1 MKRYLPGIA
10 TVTLLLTLG
19 GQSTFAQL
27 DALRSLAGG
36 KKAPPPKKIA
46 HISLTGPLTESPVT
60 IPPIFASEAPLSLK
74 ELLERLDN
82 ARKDDAVVALVL
94 DVNGAALG
102 FAQLE
107 EVHAALRRIV
117 AADKEIYVNA
127 DTLTTGTYA
136 LATAA
141 THISLVPTG
150 DLWLRGLYGET
161 PYLRG
166 ALEKLG
172 VVPDFEHCGDF
183 KTGAESITRTGP
195 SDASK
200 EMTDWLLDSLYD
212 SFVKLVA
219 ESRGF
224 STDEVRT
231 LIDRGLYSAEDALAA
246 KLIDSVQH
254 RQDFVG
260 DLKERYGEDVR
271 IVYDYGGEDS
281 DDVPGNMFAAFEMLM
296 EMFNP
301 STKEFTEPTIA
312 IIYVEGSIQM
322 GAAQTSPFG
331 SSSGAYSTTIRKA
344 LDRAAEEDMVKAV
357 VLRVDSPGGS
367 ALASE
372 IILDATRRVAAKKP
386 LVVSMGNV
394 AGSGGYYVTCEA
406 DVVFADKH
414 TITASIGVLGG
425 KLVTTGFW
433 DKLGINWHANQRG
446 AMAGLLSTAAPFSD
460 EERGRI
466 RHYMETVYGV
476 FKDHVVEARGDK
488 LTKPIE
494 ELASGRVFT
503 GIQALEYGLVD
514 EIGGLRDA
522 IKFAARKSRQDDY
535 ELRVLPDPP
544 GIFDMLGGGSTGDRR
559 LQMGMGSDV
568 SALATA
574 PMFQAML
581 PMLAKTDPLRLRAVL
596 RQLKKIEMLHQENV
610 LMVMPEEL
618 LIR

>member
-1 MKRYLPGIA
+1 M
-10 TVTLLLTLG
+10 
-19 GQSTFAQL
+19 AQL
-27 DALRSLAGG
+27 DALRALAGG
-36 KKAPPPKKIA
+36 GNTTPPPKKIA
-46 HISLTGPLTESPVT
+46 HITLRGPLTESPIA
-60 IPPIFASEAPLSLK
+60 IPPLFASEAPLSLK
-74 ELLERLDN
+74 ELLHRLDD
-82 ARKDDAVVALVL
+82 ARADDSVVALVL
-94 DVNGAALG
+94 DVDGAALG

-107 EVHAALRRIV
+107 EVHAALRRL
-117 AADKEIYVNA
+117 AAAEKEIYVHA

-195 SDASK
+195 SEASK

-212 SFVKLVA
+212 SLVKLIA
-219 ESRGF
+219 RSRGF
-224 STDEVRT
+224 SPDQVRK

-246 KLIDSVQH
+246 KLIDSVKY
-254 RQDFVG
+254 RQDFAA
-260 DLKERYGEDVR
+260 DLKERYGEDVQ
-271 IVYDYGGEDS
+271 IVHDYGGEDA

-296 EMFNP
+296 ELFNP
-301 STKEFTEPTIA
+301 SPKEFTKPTIA
-312 IIYVEGSIQM
+312 IVYVEGAIQN
-322 GAAQTSPFG
+322 GEAEVSPFG

-386 LVVSMGNV
+386 LIVSMGNV
-394 AGSGGYYVTCEA
+394 AASGGYYVSCEA
-406 DVVFADKH
+406 DTVFADRH

-433 DKLGINWHANQRG
+433 EKLGIHWHANKRG

-460 EERGRI
+460 EERQRI
-466 RHYMETVYGV
+466 RHYMESVYGV
-476 FKDHVVEARGDK
+476 FKDHVVQARGDK
-488 LTKPIE
+488 LDKPIE
-494 ELASGRVFT
+494 QLASGRVFT
-503 GIQALEYGLVD
+503 GVQALEHGLVD

-544 GIFDMLGGGSTGDRR
+544 GIFDMFGGGATGDRR
-559 LQMGMGSDV
+559 LQMALGLHIP
-568 SALATA
+568 ALATA
-574 PMFQAML
+574 PVFQAML
-581 PMLAKTDPLRLRAVL
+581 PVLAQTDPQRLGAVL
-596 RQLKKIEMLHQENV
+596 RQLQKIEMLHRENV
-610 LMVMPEEL
+610 LMVMPDEL